1 MSGPAQQT
9 TVAAKM
15 TIAYPG
21 LISDAA
27 HNKDVASAVS
37 EEASAEIAFGRMVK
51 KGTADSGA
59 LIPTANTNRMLG
71 VVVHS
76 HAYEKDQELG
86 DTGLKP
92 KITMGVMRHGRIF
105 VEVDED
111 VTPTDAVRL
120 RCDTN
125 GGTVPGVFCK
135 SASAGHTLNLS
146 PLAAWV
152 SSSFAYTPPGGSAT
166 KVAELELDIT
176 NISAATAD

>member
-9 TVAAKM
+9 SVAAKM
-15 TIAYPG
+15 IVAYPG
-21 LISDAA
+21 LIVDTSFR
-27 HNKDVASAVS
+27 KDVTSAVS

-59 LIPTANTNRMLG
+59 LIPTANTNLMLG
-71 VVVHS
+71 IVVHS

-92 KITMGVMRHGRIF
+92 KITLGLMRHGRIF
-105 VEVDED
+105 VEVSED

-120 RCDTN
+120 SCDTHSSA
-125 GGTVPGVFCK
+125 VPGVFCK
-135 SASAGHTLNLS
+135 TADAGHTLNLT
-146 PLAAWV
+146 PLARWV

-166 KVAELELDIT
+166 KVAELEVDLT
-176 NISAATAD
+176 NISSATAD